1 MIFRTFRALKS
12 GICQFLDMRRKILI
26 IFTGILLV
34 YTSNAQTFSEED
46 ILQGYSHRNDTTYF
60 LFDKGLYDR
69 QDANRIVVTGSF
81 RAWSQDME
89 DEVWHL
95 KGKEPYFLAI
105 YNPNFENIQPRA
117 EFKYRIDEG
126 EWLSP
131 PADAPN
137 KTGGNLLFMQ
147 NMIPP
152 SLRVEIRR
160 SGNIW
165 LQTAGF
171 DMPFS
176 VNSFKLTDAKNNEIP
191 LAEFLPNEANTGLLI
206 PAKEIDIRR
215 VYFLELRGTNLKTW
229 CSYDGW
235 FREVY
240 SAKELGANISEDEK
254 TTVFR
259 VFAPRA
265 EGVKLHLYKE
275 KRGGEGYQVW
285 DMKVDKDGVWEMEVD
300 GNLKGTWYDFTV
312 HGAEDPGNHFYE
324 TKPVHI
330 SDPYARVNDD
340 AWGRSC
346 VWPASTPATPLKN
359 GIPPMEDVIAYEVH
373 VQDFTDLLPLP
384 AEKKG
389 TFEGFIERGLKN
401 KKGQPVGF
409 DYLVDLGI
417 NVVHLMPVQ
426 EYMHYPDEDWK
437 ASFKDDP
444 FMKKHGISE
453 ENYQWGYR
461 TSHALAIENRYRTG
475 GTHPGDAREQFRDL
489 VQAFHD
495 EDIAVIIDIVP
506 NHTAEDMDDEPHFFH
521 WNVLDKIYHYRT
533 KNLKHIG
540 EYGNEVKTEDRPMV
554 QRWLIDQCK
563 HFIEE
568 FGIDGFRIDL
578 AGQID
583 RQTLHKLREA
593 LGPDIII
600 YGEPWIAS
608 NDPNYEN
615 NPSWDWYKH
624 NSPITFFQDDSRN
637 AFKGPTSNP
646 EEKERDRG
654 YAGANF
660 REKEKVKK
668 ALANKFPDDKT
679 PLSGINYLDI
689 HDNWALADQ
698 FATTDWNGLKGVDED
713 RFKLAAV
720 LLYTSL
726 GPIVT
731 HGGTEIM
738 RSKGLA
744 ELKETVK
751 TTNGGLVQHFHGKR
765 DTYNMRAANQFIWE
779 NVGKT
784 KKDRGS
790 NCDYKNM
797 QAYWRGLNALRLSD
811 YGKVFRQ
818 REAVPDFYYAWI
830 DTVNPYQLGYCVNG
844 EITVLMNTGSNDHE
858 FPEVFFP
865 EGTWRLIGD
874 INEVDHI
881 NGVKGPDKSYRKI
894 EGNSRKSID
903 MEGKTVLIWVRD

>member
-1 MIFRTFRALKS
+1 
-12 GICQFLDMRRKILI
+12 MRRQILI
-26 IFTGILLV
+26 ISASILLI
-34 YTSNAQTFSEED
+34 YTSNAQTFSKEEV
-46 ILQGYSHRNDTTYF
+46 LQGYSHRNDTTYF

-69 QDANRIVVTGSF
+69 PDASRIVVTGSF
-81 RAWSQDME
+81 RSWSQDME

-95 KGKEPYFLAI
+95 KGKDTYFLSI
-105 YNPNFENIQPRA
+105 YNPNFENIPPRA

-131 PADAPN
+131 PADASN

-147 NMIPP
+147 DMIPP
-152 SLRVEIRR
+152 SLSVEIRR

-176 VNSFKLTDAKNNEIP
+176 VDAFKLTDAKDNEIP
-191 LAEFLPNEANTGLLI
+191 LAEFLPNEANSGLLV

-215 VYFLELRGTNLKTW
+215 VYFLELRGSSLKSW

-240 SAKELGANISEDEK
+240 SAKELGANISADEK
-254 TTVFR
+254 ITVFR

-265 EGVKLHLYKE
+265 EGLKLHLYKE
-275 KRGGEGYQVW
+275 KRGGEAYQVW
-285 DMKVDKDGVWEMEVD
+285 DMQVDKDGVWEMEVD

-312 HGAEDPGNHFYE
+312 HGADDPGNHFFE
-324 TKPVHI
+324 KKPVHI

-401 KKGQPVGF
+401 KKKQPVGF

-489 VQAFHD
+489 VQAFHN

-506 NHTAEDMDDEPHFFH
+506 NHTAEDMDEEPHFFH

-660 REKEKVKK
+660 REKQKVKM

-698 FATTDWNGLKGVDED
+698 FATTDWNGLQGVDEE

-744 ELKETVK
+744 ELKETVR
-751 TTNGGLVQHFHGKR
+751 TTNGGLKQHFHGKR

-818 REAVPDFYYAWI
+818 SEAVPEFYYAWI
-830 DTVNPYQLGYCVNG
+830 DTVNPYQLGYCIDG

-858 FPEVFFP
+858 FPDVFFP

-874 INEVDHI
+874 INEIDHV

-894 EGNSRKSID
+894 EGNTRNSID